1 MKNIDVVVLN
11 QAHDNPGGMMRF
23 LAAVTQNGHKVHSGE
38 ELLAMYNK
46 FTSNHNSNMNQKLSA
61 LPHGTIKR
69 FAPITIAI
77 VGASRRFLAQARTNQ
92 VGIDYLSASL
102 QYSDYSD
109 EAGFVVPYEITKA
122 EFDAGVEDRMPYT
135 RAFLAKCK
143 DDAIYY
149 KSMIERGFSND
160 TAGYSMNQAMRNI
173 LIMQG
178 NHQAWDYFIRLRSCN
193 RNTEETQYVTLKIW
207 QALLSTEDGN
217 DLFGMCGADCMHGGK
232 CREGSMC
239 CCDPIVGTTP
249 QDVLLDRFPYL
260 TKDIRKV
267 VSNEKIQYIF

>member
-1 MKNIDVVVLN
+1 
-11 QAHDNPGGMMRF
+11 
-23 LAAVTQNGHKVHSGE
+23 
-38 ELLAMYNK
+38 
-46 FTSNHNSNMNQKLSA
+46 
-61 LPHGTIKR
+61 
-69 FAPITIAI
+69 
-77 VGASRRFLAQARTNQ
+77 
-92 VGIDYLSASL
+92 
-102 QYSDYSD
+102 
-109 EAGFVVPYEITKA
+109 
-122 EFDAGVEDRMPYT
+122 MPYT